1 MRAETCSSVVST
13 LCLFLLTYLPEF
25 LFQDASAHFTS
36 RCSWPFSSLYKI
48 LCCPMFIGSLFCR
61 LNNEAVFPCPLTRN
75 LDQML
80 AHNVSLKLAKARSL
94 LRLLASL
101 LPEPSTKPSEEYF
114 LKEKRSF
121 ECFTSCGCSV
131 FDLEQ
136 DLPQLHAYLWVTC
149 VIKLNHQEKKGCCG
163 LCWPRSISSVVLH
176 NPGSRKTPQTA
187 SAQSRLFWAWKG
199 GWAQETPLGSFCRPQ
214 FLSWHW

>member
-1 MRAETCSSVVST
+1 
-13 LCLFLLTYLPEF
+13 
-25 LFQDASAHFTS
+25 
-36 RCSWPFSSLYKI
+36 
-48 LCCPMFIGSLFCR
+48 
-61 LNNEAVFPCPLTRN
+61 
-75 LDQML
+75 ML

-136 DLPQLHAYLWVTC
+136 DLPQLHAYL
-149 VIKLNHQEKKGCCG
+149 
-163 LCWPRSISSVVLH
+163 
-176 NPGSRKTPQTA
+176 
-187 SAQSRLFWAWKG
+187 
-199 GWAQETPLGSFCRPQ
+199 
-214 FLSWHW
+214 